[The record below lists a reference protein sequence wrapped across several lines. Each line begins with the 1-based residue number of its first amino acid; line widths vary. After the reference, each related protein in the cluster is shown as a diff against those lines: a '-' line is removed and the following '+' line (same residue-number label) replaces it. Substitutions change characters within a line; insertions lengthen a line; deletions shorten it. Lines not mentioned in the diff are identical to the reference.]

1 MDKDTI
7 VEIDITDMAEDGS
20 GIGRSEGYILFVK
33 DSVIGD
39 RVKAKVIKDKKSY
52 GYAKLLEVI
61 KPSEHRVEPPC
72 SVAGP
77 CGGCTLQALSY
88 DKQLEFKKRRVLD
101 LLKRIGKAEDFE
113 MLGIAGMEEPYY
125 YRNKAQFPVGRAKDG
140 HIKIG
145 FYAGHSHS
153 IVEHEDCIIG
163 NPVNA
168 PIIAAVRQWM
178 ERYDVEPYD
187 EKTGTGLVRHI
198 FTRTA
203 VSTGSTMVCL
213 VINAKGIPRE
223 KELVTAL
230 SGIPGVTGI
239 CLNINRR
246 NTNVIMGSAM
256 KYIWGERFIE
266 DTIGD
271 IRYRISPLSFYQ
283 VNPVQTKVLY
293 DTAREFADIKKTD
306 TVLDLYCG
314 IGTIGLYM
322 ARDAG
327 HVIGVEIIEDAVRD
341 AAQNAKLN
349 GIENAEFFCGKAEEV
364 VPEIMDERRIKADI
378 IIVDPPRKGCDRSL
392 LKWMADN
399 GPEKIVYISCD
410 PGTLARDVSIL
421 KDLGYSVKKVK
432 CVDVFCHS
440 THVETVC
447 LLERK

>member
-125 YRNKAQFPVGRAKDG
+125 YRNKAQFPVGRGKDG
-140 HIKIG
+140 RIKIG

-153 IVEHEDCIIG
+153 IIEHDECFIENRI
-163 NPVNA
+163 NA
-168 PIIAAVRQWM
+168 PVVSAVRNWM
-178 ERYDVEPYD
+178 ETYAVEPYD
-187 EKTGTGLVRHI
+187 EKAGSGLIRHI

-203 VSTGSTMVCL
+203 VSGNGTMVCL
-213 VINAKGIPRE
+213 VINGKGIPRE
-223 KELVTAL
+223 KELVSAL
-230 SGIPGVTGI
+230 KAIPGITGI

-246 NTNVIMGSAM
+246 NTNVILGSAM
-256 KYIWGERFIE
+256 KYLWGERYIE

-293 DTAREFADIKKTD
+293 DTAREFAAIEKTD

-322 ARDAG
+322 ARDAKR
-327 HVIGVEIIEDAVRD
+327 VIGVEVIEDAVRD
-341 AAQNAKLN
+341 ARVNAELN
-349 GIENAEFFCGKAEEV
+349 GIDNAEFFCGKAEDV
-364 VPEIMDERRIKADI
+364 VPDIMKERDAKADI
-378 IIVDPPRKGCDRSL
+378 IIVDPPRKGCDKRL
-392 LKWMADN
+392 LQWIAEQE
-399 GPEKIVYISCD
+399 PRRLVYISCD
-410 PGTLARDVSIL
+410 PATLARDVSIL
-421 KDLGYSVKKVK
+421 GELGYGLKKVK